1 MDNSDRFE
9 ILKSLLEEAKD
20 AGDLELCDLIAH
32 ELLIELD
39 EEVNSEEDGEDG
51 WRI

>member
-20 AGDLELCDLIAH
+20 DGDFELCDLIAH
-32 ELLIELD
+32 ELIELD
-39 EEVNSEEDGEDG
+39 EEEDGEDG
-51 WRI
+51 WLI